1 MRHDRLLL
9 LVTLALGFAS
19 CSVTELYP
27 DTENPVKAR
36 TLNTRSATSGFAD
49 ADSLR
54 LIYEHQTSQDAL
66 MLRLLVKED
75 ETYRIKIPQELAIKI
90 GVDAETYSEYVNF
103 VEALN
108 RDKGQ

>member
-1 MRHDRLLL
+1 MKNDRLLFL
-9 LVTLALGFAS
+9 TVLALGFAS

-36 TLNTRSATSGFAD
+36 TLNTRSATSGFAS

-54 LIYEHQTSQDAL
+54 LIYEHQTSKDAL
-66 MLRLLVKED
+66 MLRLIVEED

-90 GVDAETYSEYVNF
+90 GVDAETYSEYVKF

>member
-1 MRHDRLLL
+1 
-9 LVTLALGFAS
+9 
-19 CSVTELYP
+19 
-27 DTENPVKAR
+27 
-36 TLNTRSATSGFAD
+36 
-49 ADSLR
+49 
-54 LIYEHQTSQDAL
+54 

-90 GVDAETYSEYVNF
+90 GVDAETYSEYVKF